1 MISNR
6 VQFKIQKEKLM
17 RNKRTAFLS
26 MATAGALATVGL
38 LAGCSSD
45 DSGLDEFTVVSA
57 KPDQT
62 LIDTGKGDYSLGDY
76 TVFSAPVT
84 KDGDGFGTLYGTKL
98 AVAEPPV
105 DSAPSSDLG
114 LFQNQLSF
122 VLPDGTISINGVQYF
137 TVDGSI
143 PDPSLGEGEV
153 RAIVGGTGAYAGASG
168 TLKTTARPD
177 GTRQQEF
184 DFED

>member
-1 MISNR
+1 M
-6 VQFKIQKEKLM
+6 QTQKKALL
-17 RNKRTAFLS
+17 AV
-26 MATAGALATVGL
+26 AGALATVGL

-45 DSGLDEFTVVSA
+45 DSGPEDFTVTSA

-62 LIDTGKGDYSLGDY
+62 LIDNGKSGYSLGDY
-76 TVFSAPVT
+76 NVFSAPVT
-84 KDGDGFGTLYGTKL
+84 KEGEDFGSLFGTKI
-98 AVAEPPV
+98 AIAEPPV
-105 DSAPSSDLG
+105 KDAPSNDLG
-114 LFQNQLSF
+114 LFQNQLTF
-122 VLPDGTISINGVQYF
+122 VLPDGTISIAGVQYF
-137 TVDGSI
+137 TIDGSI